1 MRILIALVLAA
12 WAAQGAQARSPI
24 VAVEQPPPVKTPAQ
38 PSGAKP
44 AQPSGEQPAQPS
56 GEQPAQPSGEQPSQ
70 PGVLIQRVD
79 STPEVLQ
86 APEAPFFRP
95 FHSPTIEQVETPE
108 NPPKLVGVDRKSGLM
123 RLYTVRE
130 FKKKHSQEIK
140 ALRKSLRKRPNSEI
154 RKAVETMEAGQKA
167 ELKSLQEA
175 IVTEAEKNQTGA
187 PQPKPENEINT
198 DKAD

>member
-1 MRILIALVLAA
+1 MRILIVLALAA

-24 VAVEQPPPVKTPAQ
+24 VAVEQPAAAQTPAQ
-38 PSGAKP
+38 PSEEQPAQPSGDKP
-44 AQPSGEQPAQPS
+44 AQPSGEQPA
-56 GEQPAQPSGEQPSQ
+56 Q

-86 APEAPFFRP
+86 APETPFFRP
-95 FHSPTIEQVETPE
+95 FHDPTTGQIKTPE
-108 NPPKLVGVDRKSGLM
+108 KPPKLIGVDRKSGLR

-140 ALRKSLRKRPNSEI
+140 ALRKSLRKRPNAEI
-154 RKAVETMEAGQKA
+154 RKAVEALETGQKA
-167 ELKSLQEA
+167 ELELLQEA
-175 IVTEAEKNQTGA
+175 IVTEAEKDQTGA

>member
-1 MRILIALVLAA
+1 MRILIALALAA

-24 VAVEQPPPVKTPAQ
+24 VAVEQPPAAEKPAQ
-38 PSGAKP
+38 PSGDKP

-56 GEQPAQPSGEQPSQ
+56 GEQPAQP
-70 PGVLIQRVD
+70 GVLIQRVD
-79 STPEVLQ
+79 STPEMIQ
-86 APEAPFFRP
+86 APETPFFRP
-95 FHSPTIEQVETPE
+95 FHRPTTGQVETPE
-108 NPPKLVGVDRKSGLM
+108 KPPKLIGIDRKSGLM

-130 FKKKHSQEIK
+130 FKRKHSEEIK

-154 RKAVETMEAGQKA
+154 RKAVEAMEDGQKA

-175 IVTEAEKNQTGA
+175 IVTEAEKDQTGA

>member
-1 MRILIALVLAA
+1 MRILIAVALAA
-12 WAAQGAQARSPI
+12 WAAQAAQARSPI
-24 VAVEQPPPVKTPAQ
+24 VAVEQPPAAEAPAQ
-38 PSGAKP
+38 PSGDKP
-44 AQPSGEQPAQPS
+44 LQPSGDK
-56 GEQPAQPSGEQPSQ
+56 PAQPSGEQPSQ

-86 APEAPFFRP
+86 APVEPFFRP
-95 FHSPTIEQVETPE
+95 FHSPTTGQLETPVK
-108 NPPKLVGVDRKSGLM
+108 PPKLIGVDRKSGLM

-140 ALRKSLRKRPNSEI
+140 ALRKSLRKRPNAEI
-154 RKAVETMEAGQKA
+154 RKAVEAMEAGQKA

>member
-1 MRILIALVLAA
+1 MRILIVLALAA

-24 VAVEQPPPVKTPAQ
+24 VAVEQPPAAAT
-38 PSGAKP
+38 P

-56 GEQPAQPSGEQPSQ
+56 GDKPLQPSGDKPSQPSGEQPAQ

-86 APEAPFFRP
+86 APETPFFRP
-95 FHSPTIEQVETPE
+95 FHDPTTGQIKTPE
-108 NPPKLVGVDRKSGLM
+108 KPPKLIGVDRKSGLR

-140 ALRKSLRKRPNSEI
+140 ALRKSLRKRPNAEI
-154 RKAVETMEAGQKA
+154 RKAVEALETGQKA